1 MVLGGVLAIA
11 LRNLAK
17 SRPSPIAEDV

>member
-11 LRNLAK
+11 LRAGVRQRAL
-17 SRPSPIAEDV
+17 PPAEEL